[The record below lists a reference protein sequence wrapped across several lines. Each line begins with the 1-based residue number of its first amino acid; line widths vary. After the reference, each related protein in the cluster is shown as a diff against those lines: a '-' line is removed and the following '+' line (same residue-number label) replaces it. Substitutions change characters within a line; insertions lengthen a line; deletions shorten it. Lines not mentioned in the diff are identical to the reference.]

1 MVEDEKIFEGRW
13 FEYRRMQT
21 ALLSGL
27 LSASAYGLESL
38 GAISQDVRIFIFATA
53 ILVGG
58 YSWAREG
65 IEELLFER
73 KVGIEILMMA
83 AALGAAVLGIWEEAA
98 FLVFLYS
105 AAESLE
111 EFTYA
116 RTRSS
121 IRALLDLAPKT
132 ARVRVGGTERII
144 PAADIKRGDLFLV
157 RPGESIPTDGLVV
170 AGRSSIDEAPVTGE
184 SAPVDKSEGMLVFAG
199 TINLEGAI
207 EVEATT
213 SFEEN
218 TLSKII
224 HLVEEAQ
231 EVKGRSQLFIEKFG
245 DRYSPLVLAG
255 AVLLILVSPLLEG
268 GFYEWSE
275 RAVVLLVAAAPC
287 ALVISTPIAIAA
299 GIGRAGKSGI
309 LVKGGVHLENL
320 GKIRAVALDK
330 TGTLTRGKPEVTDL
344 IPFRGD
350 ESGLLARAYSL
361 ERLSD
366 HPVARA
372 IAERAISDKVEAGD
386 VENFTCLIGTG
397 VSGDL
402 DGETVYA
409 GKPELFEGLGV
420 RISDPTLVD
429 RLRSEGKT
437 AVLVGTAGGLDGI
450 IGVRDEIRAGAKEAV
465 ASLHGLGLKVVMLT
479 GDSEAA
485 ARAISADLGI
495 DDFRAGL
502 LPEEK
507 SRAVAALEEEFG
519 PVAMVGDGIN
529 DGPALAR
536 ATVGIAMGAAGTDAA
551 IEAADI
557 ALMADDLA
565 MVPRAMEIGKRARRI
580 SFQNI
585 AFSLLVL
592 AILVPSALLG
602 GLSVAE
608 AVLFHESSEILAV
621 LNGLRAAR
629 G

>member
-1 MVEDEKIFEGRW
+1 MAGDEEIFEGRW
-13 FEYRRMQT
+13 FEYPRMQT

-38 GAISQDVRIFIFATA
+38 GAISPDFKIFIFATA
-53 ILVGG
+53 IIIGG
-58 YSWAREG
+58 YGWSREG

-73 KVGIEILMMA
+73 KLGIEILMMA

-111 EFTYA
+111 EYTYA

-132 ARVRVGGTERII
+132 ARVRVDGTERIM

-184 SAPVDKSEGMLVFAG
+184 SLPVDKSEGMLVFAG

-255 AVLLILVSPLLEG
+255 AVLLILASLLLEG

-320 GKIRAVALDK
+320 GKIRVVALDK
-330 TGTLTRGKPEVTDL
+330 TGTLTRGRPEVTDL

-350 ESGLLARAYSL
+350 GASLLARAYSL

-372 IAERAISDKVEAGD
+372 ITERAISEKVEAGD

-397 VSGDL
+397 VSGDV
-402 DGETVYA
+402 DVETVFA

-429 RLRSEGKT
+429 RLRAEGKT

-485 ARAISADLGI
+485 ARAISAELGI

-529 DGPALAR
+529 DGPALAQ

-551 IEAADI
+551 IEVADI

-565 MVPRAMEIGKRARRI
+565 MVPYALEIGKRARRI

-592 AILVPSALLG
+592 GLLVPSALLG
-602 GLSVAE
+602 GLSVAG
-608 AVLFHESSEILAV
+608 AVFFHESSEILAV

>member
-1 MVEDEKIFEGRW
+1 MVEDEEIFEGRW

-53 ILVGG
+53 MLVGG
-58 YSWAREG
+58 YSWARAG

-157 RPGESIPTDGLVV
+157 RPGESIPSDGLVV

-255 AVLLILVSPLLEG
+255 AVLLILASPLLEG

-275 RAVVLLVAAAPC
+275 RAIVLLVAAAPC

-320 GKIRAVALDK
+320 GRIRAVALDK

-350 ESGLLARAYSL
+350 EVALLARAYSL

-372 IAERAISDKVEAGD
+372 IARKAISEKVEAGD

-420 RISDPTLVD
+420 QISDPTLVD
-429 RLRSEGKT
+429 RLRAEGKT

-465 ASLHGLGLKVVMLT
+465 AYLHGLGLKVVMLT
-479 GDSEAA
+479 GDSEAV

-557 ALMADDLA
+557 ALMADDLG

-580 SFQNI
+580 SSQNI

>member
-1 MVEDEKIFEGRW
+1 MVEDEEIFEGRW

-53 ILVGG
+53 MLVGG
-58 YSWAREG
+58 YSWARAG

-111 EFTYA
+111 EFTYV

-144 PAADIKRGDLFLV
+144 PAADINRGDLFLV
-157 RPGESIPTDGLVV
+157 RPGESIPSDGLVV

-245 DRYSPLVLAG
+245 DRYSPLVLGG
-255 AVLLILVSPLLEG
+255 AVLLILASPLLEG

-350 ESGLLARAYSL
+350 EVALLARAYSL

-372 IAERAISDKVEAGD
+372 IARKAISEKVEAGD

-420 RISDPTLVD
+420 QISDPTLVD
-429 RLRSEGKT
+429 RLRAEGKT

-465 ASLHGLGLKVVMLT
+465 AYLHGLGLKVVMLT
-479 GDSEAA
+479 GDSEAV

>member
-224 HLVEEAQ
+224 HLVEESQ

-255 AVLLILVSPLLEG
+255 AVLLILASPLLEG

-309 LVKGGVHLENL
+309 LIKGGVHLENL

-350 ESGLLARAYSL
+350 EASLLARAYSL

-372 IAERAISDKVEAGD
+372 IARKAISEKVEAGD

-402 DGETVYA
+402 DEETVYA
-409 GKPELFEGLGV
+409 GKPELFAGLGV

-429 RLRSEGKT
+429 RLRAEGKT

-557 ALMADDLA
+557 ALMADDLG

-580 SFQNI
+580 SSQNI

-621 LNGLRAAR
+621 LNGLRS
-629 G
+629 GKG

>member
-1 MVEDEKIFEGRW
+1 M
-13 FEYRRMQT
+13 
-21 ALLSGL
+21 
-27 LSASAYGLESL
+27 
-38 GAISQDVRIFIFATA
+38 
-53 ILVGG
+53 
-58 YSWAREG
+58 
-65 IEELLFER
+65 
-73 KVGIEILMMA
+73 
-83 AALGAAVLGIWEEAA
+83 
-98 FLVFLYS
+98 
-105 AAESLE
+105 
-111 EFTYA
+111 
-116 RTRSS
+116 
-121 IRALLDLAPKT
+121 
-132 ARVRVGGTERII
+132 
-144 PAADIKRGDLFLV
+144 
-157 RPGESIPTDGLVV
+157 
-170 AGRSSIDEAPVTGE
+170 
-184 SAPVDKSEGMLVFAG
+184 
-199 TINLEGAI
+199 
-207 EVEATT
+207 
-213 SFEEN
+213 
-218 TLSKII
+218 
-224 HLVEEAQ
+224 
-231 EVKGRSQLFIEKFG
+231 
-245 DRYSPLVLAG
+245 
-255 AVLLILVSPLLEG
+255 
-268 GFYEWSE
+268 
-275 RAVVLLVAAAPC
+275 
-287 ALVISTPIAIAA
+287 
-299 GIGRAGKSGI
+299 
-309 LVKGGVHLENL
+309 
-320 GKIRAVALDK
+320 
-330 TGTLTRGKPEVTDL
+330 
-344 IPFRGD
+344 
-350 ESGLLARAYSL
+350 
-361 ERLSD
+361 
-366 HPVARA
+366 
-372 IAERAISDKVEAGD
+372 
-386 VENFTCLIGTG
+386 
-397 VSGDL
+397 
-402 DGETVYA
+402 
-409 GKPELFEGLGV
+409 

-580 SFQNI
+580 SSQNI

>member
-1 MVEDEKIFEGRW
+1 MVEDEEIFEGRW

-65 IEELLFER
+65 IEELLVER

-213 SFEEN
+213 SIEEN

-231 EVKGRSQLFIEKFG
+231 EVKGRSQIFIEKFG
-245 DRYSPLVLAG
+245 ERYSPLVLAG
-255 AVLLILVSPLLEG
+255 AVLLILASPLLEG

-309 LVKGGVHLENL
+309 LVKGGC
-320 GKIRAVALDK
+320 
-330 TGTLTRGKPEVTDL
+330 P
-344 IPFRGD
+344 P
-350 ESGLLARAYSL
+350 
-361 ERLSD
+361 
-366 HPVARA
+366 
-372 IAERAISDKVEAGD
+372 
-386 VENFTCLIGTG
+386 
-397 VSGDL
+397 
-402 DGETVYA
+402 GEP
-409 GKPELFEGLGV
+409 GQDQGRCP
-420 RISDPTLVD
+420 RQDRDPD
-429 RLRSEGKT
+429 QGQ
-437 AVLVGTAGGLDGI
+437 A
-450 IGVRDEIRAGAKEAV
+450 
-465 ASLHGLGLKVVMLT
+465 
-479 GDSEAA
+479 
-485 ARAISADLGI
+485 
-495 DDFRAGL
+495 
-502 LPEEK
+502 
-507 SRAVAALEEEFG
+507 
-519 PVAMVGDGIN
+519 
-529 DGPALAR
+529 
-536 ATVGIAMGAAGTDAA
+536 
-551 IEAADI
+551 
-557 ALMADDLA
+557 
-565 MVPRAMEIGKRARRI
+565 
-580 SFQNI
+580 
-585 AFSLLVL
+585 
-592 AILVPSALLG
+592 
-602 GLSVAE
+602 
-608 AVLFHESSEILAV
+608 
-621 LNGLRAAR
+621 
-629 G
+629 

>member
-1 MVEDEKIFEGRW
+1 MVEDEEIFEGRW

-53 ILVGG
+53 MLVGG

-111 EFTYA
+111 EFTYV

-255 AVLLILVSPLLEG
+255 AVLLILASPLLEG

-350 ESGLLARAYSL
+350 EVALLARAYSL

-372 IAERAISDKVEAGD
+372 IARKAISEKVEAGD

-420 RISDPTLVD
+420 QISDPTLVD
-429 RLRSEGKT
+429 RLRAEGKT
-437 AVLVGTAGGLDGI
+437 AVLVGTARGLDGI

-465 ASLHGLGLKVVMLT
+465 AYLHGLGLKVVMLT
-479 GDSEAA
+479 GDSEAV

-557 ALMADDLA
+557 ALMADDLG
-565 MVPRAMEIGKRARRI
+565 MVPRAMEIGKRSRRI

-592 AILVPSALLG
+592 AIMVPSALLG